1 MKKALSEENIK
12 DVARLSLGK
21 VMKDYISSNIANLDE
36 RGQRWKKMKEDYWV
50 SWRLQDGTTKLFRD
64 KWMLF
69 FRKSEE

>member
-12 DVARLSLGK
+12 DVAGLSLGK
-21 VMKDYISSNIANLDE
+21 VMKDYISSNIANLDQK
-36 RGQRWKKMKEDYWV
+36 GQRWKKMKEDYWV
-50 SWRLQDGTTKLFRD
+50 SWCLQDGTIKLFRD